1 MRTKTDERSLPDFRN
16 GTDRQKATK
25 TIEMNMNKKLFTF
38 IVMLGSLYGT
48 ALILLIID
56 AIFIVVGD
64 IYLNRLGFQTWQEI
78 VESLTTPTTYNFIF
92 IFIFI
97 PVMSLFVAL
106 IDTE

>member
-1 MRTKTDERSLPDFRN
+1 
-16 GTDRQKATK
+16 
-25 TIEMNMNKKLFTF
+25 MNRKLFTF
-38 IVMLGSLYGT
+38 IVMLGSLYGGI
-48 ALILLIID
+48 LILSIIY

-64 IYLNRLGFQTWQEI
+64 IYLNRLGVQTLQEI

-92 IFIFI
+92 IVI

>member
-1 MRTKTDERSLPDFRN
+1 MKR
-16 GTDRQKATK
+16 
-25 TIEMNMNKKLFTF
+25 KLFTF
-38 IVMLGSLYGT
+38 IVMLGSLYGG
-48 ALILLIID
+48 IRIISIIY

-64 IYLNRLGFQTWQEI
+64 IYLNRLGFQTLQEI

-92 IFIFI
+92 IVI

>member
-1 MRTKTDERSLPDFRN
+1 
-16 GTDRQKATK
+16 
-25 TIEMNMNKKLFTF
+25 MNRKLFTF
-38 IVMLGSLYGT
+38 IVMLGSLYGG
-48 ALILLIID
+48 ILIISIIY

-64 IYLNRLGFQTWQEI
+64 IYLNRLGFQTLQEI

-92 IFIFI
+92 IVI

>member
-78 VESLTTPTTYNFIF
+78 VESLTTPTT
-92 IFIFI
+92 
-97 PVMSLFVAL
+97 
-106 IDTE
+106 

>member
-1 MRTKTDERSLPDFRN
+1 
-16 GTDRQKATK
+16 
-25 TIEMNMNKKLFTF
+25 MNRKLFTF
-38 IVMLGSLYGT
+38 IVMLGLLYGGI
-48 ALILLIID
+48 LILSIIY

-64 IYLNRLGFQTWQEI
+64 IYLNRLGVQTLQEI

-92 IFIFI
+92 IVI

>member
-1 MRTKTDERSLPDFRN
+1 
-16 GTDRQKATK
+16 
-25 TIEMNMNKKLFTF
+25 
-38 IVMLGSLYGT
+38 MLGLLYGGI
-48 ALILLIID
+48 LILSIIY

-64 IYLNRLGFQTWQEI
+64 IYLNRLGVQTLQEI

-92 IFIFI
+92 IVI

>member
-1 MRTKTDERSLPDFRN
+1 
-16 GTDRQKATK
+16 
-25 TIEMNMNKKLFTF
+25 MNRKLFTF

-48 ALILLIID
+48 TLILLIID

-64 IYLNRLGFQTWQEI
+64 IYLNRLGFQALQEI

-92 IFIFI
+92 IFI

>member
-1 MRTKTDERSLPDFRN
+1 
-16 GTDRQKATK
+16 
-25 TIEMNMNKKLFTF
+25 MNKKLFTF

>member
-1 MRTKTDERSLPDFRN
+1 
-16 GTDRQKATK
+16 
-25 TIEMNMNKKLFTF
+25 
-38 IVMLGSLYGT
+38 MLGSLYGGI
-48 ALILLIID
+48 LILSIIY

-64 IYLNRLGFQTWQEI
+64 IYLNRLGVQTLQEI

-92 IFIFI
+92 IVI

>member
-1 MRTKTDERSLPDFRN
+1 
-16 GTDRQKATK
+16 
-25 TIEMNMNKKLFTF
+25 MNRKLFIF

-48 ALILLIID
+48 TLILLIID
-56 AIFIVVGD
+56 AIFIVIGD
-64 IYLNRLGFQTWQEI
+64 IYLNRLGFQILQEI
-78 VESLTTPTTYNFIF
+78 VESLTTPATYNF

>member
-1 MRTKTDERSLPDFRN
+1 
-16 GTDRQKATK
+16 
-25 TIEMNMNKKLFTF
+25 MNRKLFTF
-38 IVMLGSLYGT
+38 IVMLGSLYGGI
-48 ALILLIID
+48 LILSIIY

-64 IYLNRLGFQTWQEI
+64 IYLNRLGFQTLQEI

-92 IFIFI
+92 IVI